1 MNPPFLRRV
10 ASPTRLFCILVCLL
24 PLGAWAQDGSARAA
38 DLAPA
43 TPEATETPANQP
55 DADQVQTDASAP
67 PRFGITV
74 ETDGKLKPFV
84 LRHIDLQRFR
94 TLGDLDSS
102 ELNRL
107 LLAAPDNL
115 RDLLGTQGYF
125 SPTITVSRV
134 AATAGGKTPAP
145 PLGDVR
151 IVIEPG
157 PATRVATSNV
167 YFSGDILSAEI
178 AKPQRESIVRSSQKA
193 VGTDFTQSRWD
204 QVKSETLRQLT
215 AERYP
220 RGRIANSLS
229 DIDATKSE
237 AHWYVELDSGPAVQ
251 IGEVRVVGGERYDT
265 LTAERLVR
273 LAGLHPGADYSL
285 SKLQDAQQKISD
297 SGYYTSV
304 FAYVDLDQDGTNK
317 DSAAPVVVQVKEGL
331 PQKVTLGV
339 GGSTNNGAR
348 LSLEHTHLQL
358 PLIGWR
364 AHSKLQL
371 ETNDQL
377 LSSDWNAPIQEDGWH
392 WLASGKLA
400 RQIDDDTTTSGLR
413 VSAGKSQER
422 ADLDRRY
429 FLQYDRARTVNTES
443 ELASSDGYESA
454 LSLNYGWTWRRFDNV
469 PFPDRGYGLGVTLGV
484 GTTLGTERKPFFS
497 TQARWLGYW
506 PLGGVVREDLL
517 AGLTRGE
524 DRPADTRSRN
534 GRLALRLQGGAVT
547 AETSAEIPDT
557 LLYLT
562 GGDTTVRGYGLRDIG
577 VEESDGTVSAGRY
590 LAVASFEWQRP
601 IWSDGIR
608 TEWESVVFVDAG
620 AVADDPADLQAK
632 VGVGAGVRYNSP
644 VGPLQLDLAYGL
656 DPKKFRIHL
665 NVGFS
670 F

>member
-1 MNPPFLRRV
+1 MNPFSLRRV
-10 ASPTRLFCILVCLL
+10 ASTRLFCLLACLS
-24 PLGAWAQDGSARAA
+24 PLGTWAQADAARANDPAQPPAAEKPAAQAEA
-38 DLAPA
+38 DAAQADAP
-43 TPEATETPANQP
+43 
-55 DADQVQTDASAP
+55 AP
-67 PRFGITV
+67 PRFGITL
-74 ETDGKLKPFV
+74 ETDEKLKPFL

-94 TLGDLDSS
+94 TLSDLDSS
-102 ELNRL
+102 ELDRL

-115 RDLLGTQGYF
+115 RDLLGTQGHF
-125 SPTITVSRV
+125 SPTISVARV
-134 AATAGGKTPAP
+134 ATAEGGKEPAP
-145 PLGDVR
+145 PLGEVR
-151 IVIEPG
+151 IRIEPG
-157 PATRVATSNV
+157 PVTQIATSKV
-167 YFSGDILSAEI
+167 FFSGDIKSAEV
-178 AKPQRESIVRSSQKA
+178 AKAQREAIERSGQKA
-193 VGTDFTQSRWD
+193 VGTGFTQSRWD
-204 QVKSETLRQLT
+204 QLKSETLRQLT

-229 DIDATKSE
+229 DIDSTRHE
-237 AHWYVELDSGPAVQ
+237 ANWYLELDSGAPVQ
-251 IGEVRVVGGERYDT
+251 VGEVRVEGGERYDT
-265 LTAERLVR
+265 TSAERLVR

-285 SKLQDAQQKISD
+285 SKLQDAQQKIAD

-304 FAYVDLDQDGTNK
+304 FAYVDLDQEGENQDT
-317 DSAAPVVVQVKEGL
+317 AAPVVVQVKESL

-339 GGSTNNGAR
+339 GGSTNNGPR
-348 LSLEHTHLQL
+348 LSLEHTHLRL

-364 AHSKLQL
+364 SHSKLQL
-371 ETNDQL
+371 EDNDQL
-377 LSSDWNAPIQEDGWH
+377 LSSDWNAPIEEDGWH

-400 RQIDDDTTTSGLR
+400 RQIDNDTTTSSLR
-413 VSAGKSQER
+413 LSAGKSQES
-422 ADLDRRY
+422 ADMDRRY

-443 ELASSDGYESA
+443 ELASSDGNEAA
-454 LSLNYGWTWRRFDNV
+454 LSINYGWTWRRFDNV
-469 PFPDRGYGLGVTLGV
+469 PFPDRGYGLGVTLGL

-534 GRLALRLQGGAVT
+534 GRLALRLQGGAVM
-547 AETSAEIPDT
+547 ANTSAEIPDT
-557 LLYLT
+557 LLFLT

-577 VEESDGTVSAGRY
+577 VEQVDGSVTAGRY

-601 IWSDGIR
+601 IWSEGVR
-608 TEWESVVFVDAG
+608 TNWESVVFVDAG
-620 AVADDPADLQAK
+620 AVANEPTDLEAK

-656 DPKKFRIHL
+656 DAKRFRIHL